1 MRDLD
6 IGRRLATAAVTP
18 ADLDALGA
26 LGLAQR
32 GPYLGAIARLVTAPD
47 PALRVAAVSA
57 LAGVRGV
64 PGVQRLV
71 GALADPAADVSAAA
85 VEALRATAREAP
97 VRFAH
102 ALFHARPE
110 VRRAAL
116 AGDPATNV
124 AELAIYSRGDP
135 DPAAAALARAIS
147 WPSGRLA
154 LAFELHAHD
163 ALTAD
168 ELAARIHATPTAELR
183 TFLEA
188 ERGRSSEAV
197 AAYLAGLVSPPVLA
211 APAGHDPFDALVA
224 VADDALLDRLVAA
237 LPPKKH
243 HALSQRFVAALLGA
257 RAHGDARP
265 GVLAAATALH
275 PLLLGHAW
283 LVRAALPDAAAGLVR
298 HGWPRRPS
306 VEDVLPLLALPA
318 LRDAGQGHADLASAA
333 AIAGLLSAQ
342 RLAEIEEALGSD
354 RVIAA
359 LVADDA
365 GWRVVCALPGE
376 SRPVEAKWLARVA
389 ATRPDRYIALCG
401 HAIAT
406 WRGTRLE
413 AFLTTLTWPH
423 RQASLFAA
431 LVAAAADTDDQLATV
446 ASTVLPHMKHGG
458 IADSLEALFAME
470 SAERARRVLLA
481 VVRAVDVAVLRAVAG
496 ALADADA
503 RALVAAFEGDD
514 PPPRSREL
522 AVATAYVEHRDPTVR
537 AWAARVLT
545 AGDPAVTVVRPVRV
559 SRALTGAEITTIA
572 TCPLADLAEALAPA
586 LAAPVT
592 GVVSALASRA
602 SAANTAA
609 CVALLGCGDPLVDV
623 ARELDRHAS
632 PTPSFGAE
640 LDDATAAAWLGAQ
653 ELSPLAHG
661 RLWRW
666 ERHTEALATW
676 VGHGGGVLETLKV
689 LEGLPGWLARATLWR
704 GIAED
709 IMIQRYRAPTALARE
724 MKGETAVY
732 VAARIDQ
739 PHGVG
744 YAAARIAVA
753 LVESHAAPPSEI
765 RAHVLDRVADA
776 SAATRELLE
785 RIVRTSG
792 LPPPPPL
799 APAPPPRSLLEQI
812 RRCPDL
818 DELVAW
824 CADARAPLVHEAVL
838 GLLLAGPPGEA
849 RLAELLGRIATLP
862 SPLPLLASIAMWE
875 SEPALAVA
883 RAMAAAA
890 ALEPAW
896 QFYLCLGLVA
906 RGDRAELPRVFAAAR
921 AEWRGSFGREDLAAL
936 ERVVEP
942 RPLALELADAA
953 HHHAYKHALTEL
965 LAADPVTPEVAAALR
980 RFLEVDG
987 ERPLH
992 LRRGAAARLLARGDG
1007 SVLPIALEHIAD
1019 ERADDWPSALGTLR
1033 GAILAEACERLVDA
1047 AMIGGPAACS
1057 EKRLIAAL
1065 HLVPGVPVALWGR
1078 ILDEAS
1084 TSAARKVASAR
1095 AVSAVAAADNLGRV
1109 ADVFAWGVRRG
1120 VELTGKLF
1128 AVHMTSSER
1137 DLGHTY
1143 LDKGARIFVSPL
1155 PMLRDEAHG
1164 QDVVEGLILHELGHH
1179 VYHRGEAAQA
1189 LWQRA
1194 HGEGLGPLLNLV
1206 ADEHLERNLRAVDAS
1221 YGDRLKR
1228 LGAYAFQHAPQEMP
1242 LARLLA
1248 ALRGSA
1254 APALIAADLG
1264 VAFDERAVRLRRGAV
1279 LGELARNGHPLA
1291 RFARAL
1297 RMGLGNRERD
1307 PIVEQALA
1315 LCGGKDLRHLDMPAL
1330 YALTRGLADLFGGAI
1345 AVAQVF
1351 GGPEDLA
1358 FGEREDDVF
1367 GAGISDEALQKEVQR
1382 VLDPR
1387 ARSRTSDKA
1396 GGDRLWVNVA
1406 PDAEFDRIQTV
1417 VRLRG
1422 DPALHA
1428 ALVAAVRRHATRLR
1442 MHLDALGIRWQPQT
1456 ARTAGRALDRG
1467 RLRALVTRGDPR
1479 ILVARAPVRKTDLF
1493 LAVIIDCSGSM
1504 QAGQNIERAKKF
1516 AVLVAEAC
1524 RGIEGI
1530 EARFFGFTD
1539 STIFDAGD
1547 ARDCAVTAL
1556 RSDGGNN
1563 DAAALFHAAN
1573 VAAASRKRAKVLVM
1587 ISDGLPT
1594 ECSVD
1599 ALRALVTELHRRRGI
1614 LCAQVAVRAL
1624 DEVCFPHYLVLD
1636 DANPDIAVAG
1646 FGRMIASLVGKAL
1659 GA

>member
-1 MRDLD
+1 MS
-6 IGRRLATAAVTP
+6 P

-26 LGLAQR
+26 LGLPQR
-32 GPYLGAIARLVTAPD
+32 GPYLGGLARLVTAPD
-47 PALRVAAVSA
+47 PELRAAAVRA

-64 PGVQRLV
+64 PGVRLLV
-71 GALADPAADVSAAA
+71 GALADSAPDVSTTA

-102 ALFHARPE
+102 ALFHAHPE

-116 AGDPATNV
+116 AGDLGTKV
-124 AELAIYSRGDP
+124 AEIAIYSRGDP
-135 DPAAAALARAIS
+135 DPAAAALARAIP
-147 WPSGRLA
+147 WPSGMLA
-154 LAFELHAHD
+154 LAFELHAHG
-163 ALTAD
+163 ALSAD
-168 ELAARIHATPTAELR
+168 DLAARIHATPTPELR

-188 ERGRSSEAV
+188 ERGRSSEA
-197 AAYLAGLVSPPVLA
+197 AATYLDGLAALPVLP
-211 APAGHDPFDALVA
+211 APAAQDPFDALVA

-243 HALSQRFVAALLGA
+243 HALSQRYVAALLGA
-257 RAHGDARP
+257 RARGDARP
-265 GVLAAATALH
+265 SVLAAATALH

-283 LVRAALPDAAAGLVR
+283 LARAALPDAAAGLVR
-298 HGWPRRPS
+298 HGWPLRPS
-306 VEDVLPLLALPA
+306 ADAVRPLLALPA
-318 LRDAGQGHADLASAA
+318 LRDAGAGRADLASAA
-333 AIAGLLSAQ
+333 AIAGLLPAQ
-342 RLAEIEEALGSD
+342 RLAAVEEALGLE
-354 RVIAA
+354 RVVGA

-365 GWRVVCALPGE
+365 GWAVVCALPGDSLPLE
-376 SRPVEAKWLARVA
+376 PKWLARVV
-389 ATRPDRYIALCG
+389 ATRPERYIALCG
-401 HAIAT
+401 QAIAT
-406 WRGTRLE
+406 WRDKRLD
-413 AFLTTLTWPH
+413 AFLTTLAWPH
-423 RQASLFAA
+423 RQAALFAA
-431 LVAAAADTDDQLATV
+431 LVGAAAGTDDRLATV
-446 ASTVLPHMKHGG
+446 AATVLPYMKHGG
-458 IADSLEALFAME
+458 IADSLEALFAMTN
-470 SAERARRVLLA
+470 AELARRVLLA
-481 VVRAVDVAVLRAVAG
+481 VVRVIDVAVLRAVAD

-503 RALVAAFEGDD
+503 RTLVAAFGGDD

-522 AVATAYVEHRDPTVR
+522 AVATAYVKHRDPAVR
-537 AWAARVLT
+537 AWAARALK
-545 AGDPAVTVVRPVRV
+545 AGDPLVTVIKPMRV
-559 SRALTGAEITTIA
+559 SRALTSAEITTIA
-572 TCPLADLAEALAPA
+572 TCAVADLAEALAPA

-602 SAANTAA
+602 PAASAAA
-609 CVALLGCGDPLVDV
+609 CAALLGCGDALGDV
-623 ARELDRHAS
+623 ARELDRHATM
-632 PTPSFGAE
+632 TPGFAIE
-640 LDDATAAAWLGAQ
+640 LDDATAEAWLGAS
-653 ELSPLAHG
+653 ELSPLAHA

-666 ERHTEALATW
+666 EQHTEALAQW
-676 VGHGGGVLETLKV
+676 VGVTGGVGAVLRM

-709 IMIQRYRAPTALARE
+709 LVIQRYRSPTQLARE
-724 MKGETAVY
+724 VGADTAVY
-732 VAARIDQ
+732 AAGRIDQ

-744 YAAARIAVA
+744 YAAARIMVA
-753 LVESHAAPPSEI
+753 LCECGAAAIVDLRPI
-765 RAHVLDRVADA
+765 VLDRVGDA
-776 SAATRELLE
+776 SAETRGLLE

-792 LPPPPPL
+792 LPPPPP
-799 APAPPPRSLLEQI
+799 APPPPPPHTLIEQI

-818 DELVAW
+818 DQLADW
-824 CADARAPLVHEAVL
+824 CTDARSPLVHEAVL

-849 RLAELLGRIATLP
+849 RLAELLGRIDSLP

-906 RGDRAELPRVFAAAR
+906 RGDRAELPRVFAAVR
-921 AEWRGSFGREDLAAL
+921 AESSGWFRREDLAAL
-936 ERVVEP
+936 ERVVAP
-942 RPLALELADAA
+942 LPLALELADAA
-953 HHHAYKHALTEL
+953 HHHAYKRALIEL
-965 LAADPVTPEVAAALR
+965 LAADPVTPEVAAALH

-992 LRRGAAARLLARGDG
+992 MRRDAAARLLARGDA
-1007 SVLPIALEHIAD
+1007 SALPIALEHIAD
-1019 ERADDWPSALGTLR
+1019 ERADDWQRALGTLR
-1033 GAILAEACERLVDA
+1033 GGILADACERLVDA

-1057 EKRLIAAL
+1057 EKRLVAAL
-1065 HLVPGVPVALWGR
+1065 HLVPSASVALWGR

-1084 TSAARKVASAR
+1084 TAPARKAASAR

-1109 ADVFAWGVRRG
+1109 AEVFAWGVRRG

-1155 PMLRDEAHG
+1155 PMLRAEAHG

-1264 VAFDERAVRLRRGAV
+1264 VAFDERSVRLRRGAV

-1307 PIVEQALA
+1307 PVVERALA

-1330 YALTRGLADLFGGAI
+1330 YALTRALADLFGGAV

-1351 GGPEDLA
+1351 GGPEGLA

-1387 ARSRTSDKA
+1387 ARSRTSDK
-1396 GGDRLWVNVA
+1396 GGGGRLWINVA
-1406 PDAEFDRIQTV
+1406 PDAEFDRIATV

-1428 ALVAAVRRHATRLR
+1428 ALVLAVRRHATRLR
-1442 MHLDALGIRWQPQT
+1442 IHLDALGIRWQPQK

-1479 ILVARAPVRKTDLF
+1479 ILIARAPVRKTDLF

-1524 RGIEGI
+1524 RGVDGI

-1547 ARDCAVTAL
+1547 ARECAVTAL

-1573 VAAASRKRAKVLVM
+1573 VAAASRRRAKVLVM

-1594 ECSVD
+1594 ECSLD

-1624 DEVCFPHYLVLD
+1624 DEVCFPHYVVLD
-1636 DANPDIAVAG
+1636 DANPDVAVAG
-1646 FGRMIASLVGKAL
+1646 FGRMIATLVGKAL
-1659 GA
+1659 S